1 MGSQPR
7 VKPRVGESLAAI
19 ERDRAAWARE
29 LHDETLQGL
38 TAVRV
43 RLSAAR
49 RRPREELAAEVDTAI
64 DLLAKETAALRALLS
79 RVGPPALDDL
89 GLPHAF
95 EGLAI
100 HHASTTGLDVTFEWE
115 PADASLRLEPELE
128 NALFRVAQEA
138 LDNAVEHGHAETA
151 SIDVRRDAGTL
162 LLAIRDDGAGF
173 DVEHEPS
180 GLGLRGLDERITL
193 LGGSLQ
199 VSSAPGAGTSVRA
212 RVPLRG

>member
-1 MGSQPR
+1 M
-7 VKPRVGESLAAI
+7 

-79 RVGPPALDDL
+79 RVGPPALGDL

-100 HHASTTGLDVTFEWE
+100 HHASTTGLDVTLEWE
-115 PADASLRLEPELE
+115 PSEASLRLEPELE
-128 NALFRVAQEA
+128 NALFRIAQEA
-138 LDNAVEHGHAETA
+138 LDNAVQHGEAETA
-151 SIDVRRDAGTL
+151 SIRVIRRPGLL
-162 LLAIRDDGAGF
+162 LLAVRDDGAGF
-173 DVEHEPS
+173 DAELEPR
-180 GLGLRGLDERITL
+180 GLGLRSLEERIVL
-193 LGGSLQ
+193 LGGSLE
-199 VSSAPGAGTSVRA
+199 VSSTPGSGTSLRA